1 MSWLEGENPRME
13 IDGTDLHRTMQLLG
27 LIEEPT
33 IQEETKQIL
42 RLLGDY
48 PYSEV
53 ETLSRIERG
62 ATLKQLVYLSNLAG
76 LSVEDT
82 GRLYM
87 ALDLGGGL
95 SSQQAHFLIE
105 RLKSQKVRDCEAV

>member
-1 MSWLEGENPRME
+1 MSWLEGDNPRME
-13 IDGTDLHRTMQLLG
+13 LDGTDLHRTMRLLG
-27 LIEEPT
+27 LIGEPT
-33 IQEETKQIL
+33 IQEGTKQIL

-53 ETLSRIERG
+53 ETLSRVERG
-62 ATLKQLVYLSNLAG
+62 ATMKQLVYLSNLAG

-87 ALDLGGGL
+87 AFDLGGGI

-105 RLKSQKVRDCEAV
+105 RLKSQKVKDRETV